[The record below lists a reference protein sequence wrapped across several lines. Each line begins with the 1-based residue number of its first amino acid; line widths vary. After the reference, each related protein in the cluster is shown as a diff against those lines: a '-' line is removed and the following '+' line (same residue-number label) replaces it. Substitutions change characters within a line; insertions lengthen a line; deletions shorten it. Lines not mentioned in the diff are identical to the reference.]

1 MSRRSPARRVARLPL
16 LATGLV
22 LGAASLGAASLGA
35 QAARPAT
42 PATATASPASLT
54 AHQKL
59 AREVYEEL
67 VEINTADSVGSNTR
81 AAEAMAAR
89 FRAAGFPAA
98 DVQVLVPDGQPTK
111 GNLVVRYRGRTSAR
125 AAKPI
130 LLLAHIDVVAANRS
144 DWPQDPFEL
153 REEGGFFLGR
163 GVADDK
169 AMAAIFTANML
180 RWKQEGWVPDRDLI
194 LALTADEEGG
204 PANGVEF
211 LIARHRALIDAQYAL
226 NEGGGGTLTSE
237 GRPLRH
243 SIQAAEKV
251 YTDFTLTATN
261 TGGHSSVP
269 RPDNAIYQLAE
280 ALTKVSRHRFPVAI
294 NEVTRPFFARS
305 APVEPRPEMAA
316 AMRALAANPADSAA
330 AGTLSRDPSFASMLR
345 TSCVATLLRGGHAP
359 NALPQT
365 AQANVN
371 CRIVPT
377 STAEET
383 LAALQRV
390 VGDSVKVTIGDGDVA
405 SRERFGMAP
414 TPIDP
419 DVLSAVQSL
428 TQRMWGDIPVIP
440 TMSTGA
446 TDGRFLRGAGI
457 PTYGVSGIFSV
468 PGETNAHGRDEKLRV
483 KSFYEGL
490 TFLDQLVR
498 QLATSKATRS

>member
-1 MSRRSPARRVARLPL
+1 MRRTTIALAGLAL
-16 LATGLV
+16 LATPL
-22 LGAASLGAASLGA
+22 AA
-35 QAARPAT
+35 QQPAVT
-42 PATATASPASLT
+42 TTALT
-54 AHQKL
+54 AHQRL

-98 DVQVLVPDGQPTK
+98 DVQVLVPDGHPTK
-111 GNLVVRYRGRTSAR
+111 GNLVVRYRGRANAT
-125 AAKPI
+125 AKPI

-144 DWPQDPFEL
+144 DWPRDPFEL
-153 REEGGFFLGR
+153 REENGFFLGR

-169 AMAAIFTANML
+169 AMAAIFTANLL
-180 RWKQEGWVPDRDLI
+180 RWKQEGWVPDRDLV

-211 LIARHRALIDAQYAL
+211 LLARHRGLIDAQYAL
-226 NEGGGGTLTSE
+226 NEGGGGALTPE

-251 YTDFTLTATN
+251 YVDFQLTATN
-261 TGGHSSVP
+261 PGGHSSVP
-269 RPDNAIYQLAE
+269 RPDNAIYSLAR
-280 ALTKVSRHRFPVAI
+280 ALDRISQHRFPAAL

-305 APVEPRPEMAA
+305 ATVEPRPEMAS
-316 AMRALAANPADSAA
+316 AMRAVAANPADTAA
-330 AGTLSRDPSFASMLR
+330 AATLSRDPAFNSMLR
-345 TSCVATLLRGGHAP
+345 TSCVATRLAGGHAN

-365 AQANVN
+365 ATANVN

-377 STAEET
+377 SSAEEVAAT
-383 LAALQRV
+383 LARV
-390 VGDSVKVTIGDGDVA
+390 IGDTGIRIEY
-405 SRERFGMAP
+405 SREQAGLRFGVAP

-419 DVLSAVQSL
+419 QVLSAVQSL
-428 TQRMWGDIPVIP
+428 TQRMWGDVPVIP

-446 TDGRFLRGAGI
+446 TDGWMLRKAGI
-457 PTYGVSGIFSV
+457 PTYGVSGIFSI

-490 TFLDQLVR
+490 SFLDQLVR
-498 QLATSKATRS
+498 QLATSRATRS